1 MEELIVGEVVDEEGG
16 AVNIRAPIPENVEA
30 WGKQRPSKVLLKFCD
45 GRKASPE
52 QIKKAHALI
61 GEISEWMGDTPEFVK
76 IALKRKFILTK
87 LDEIET
93 GMFSFRDCDMEK
105 ARLFITFLID
115 LMVEYGIPSK
125 RPLYEQAEDIG
136 AYVYA
141 CCMNKTCCVCGRKGV
156 DLHHVIPLGMGA
168 DRTTKPQLGWP
179 VLPLCREHHTRMHNG
194 REEFLKAYHLEPI
207 RLNDEIAKRYGFSK
221 AARKPAK
228 EFEERR

>member
-1 MEELIVGEVVDEEGG
+1 MTELIVGEVTGEDGD

-52 QIKKAHALI
+52 QVKKAHALI
-61 GEISEWMGDTPEFVK
+61 SEIAEWMGDTPEFVK
-76 IALKRKFILTK
+76 IQLKRKFILTK

-125 RPLYEQAEDIG
+125 RPLWEQCEDIG

-141 CCMNKTCCVCGRKGV
+141 CCMNKVCAVCGRHGV
-156 DLHHVIPLGMGA
+156 DLHHLSGSRAGHGGLKWREKDQTGA
-168 DRTTKPQLGWP
+168 V
-179 VLPLCREHHTRMHNG
+179 VLPLCREHHRIIHDG
-194 REEFLKAYHLEPI
+194 EKDFIEKYHLEGVQMTK
-207 RLNDEIAKRYGFSK
+207 EIARLYK
-221 AARKPAK
+221 AKMKDEVKP
-228 EFEERR
+228 

>member
-1 MEELIVGEVVDEEGG
+1 MTELIVGEVTGEDGD

-52 QIKKAHALI
+52 QVKKAHALI
-61 GEISEWMGDTPEFVK
+61 GEIAEWMGDTPEFVK

-87 LDEIET
+87 LDEMET

-156 DLHHVIPLGMGA
+156 DLHHVLGSIIGMGG
-168 DRTTKPQLGWP
+168 DRTKVNHLGRE
-179 VLPLCREHHTRMHNG
+179 VLPLCRGHHNEAHNG
-194 REEFLKAYHLEPI
+194 EKDFMKRYHLEPI
-207 RLNDEIAKRYGFSK
+207 KVDETIAKLYRLNTK
-221 AARKPAK
+221 
-228 EFEERR
+228 ERR